1 MKNQAQK
8 VSISGLQV
16 PIPGAQPPLEV
27 GTDRELVA
35 LLQARDLGW
44 KLAFNEL
51 LGRHRAWLVSHCA
64 MRLGNRSD
72 AQDVAQL
79 VLIRAWQSL
88 DRFEGRSAFRTW
100 LYIIAENQC
109 RTYIKQRLRYIQT
122 EHIERLIELSLE
134 AGHSTN
140 TDTYALS
147 EAVGMTLER
156 LGETAR
162 EVLVLRFFRGY
173 TLDEIADALS
183 ISLSAAKMRLYRA
196 LAQFRAVYM
205 ELAGDHVPAAP

>member
-1 MKNQAQK
+1 MMQNQAQK
-8 VSISGLQV
+8 VGLSSRGAPMSGVLPSV
-16 PIPGAQPPLEV
+16 EAS
-27 GTDRELVA
+27 TDQELVA

-51 LGRHRAWLVSHCA
+51 LGRHRTWLVNHCA

-79 VLIRAWQSL
+79 VLIRAWRSL

-100 LYIIAENQC
+100 LYTIAENQC

-122 EHIERLIELSLE
+122 EHIERLIEINLE
-134 AGHSTN
+134 ADYSPN
-140 TDTYALS
+140 TDDYALS
-147 EAVGMTLER
+147 EAVSVTLER

-162 EVLVLRFFRGY
+162 EVLVLRFYRGCS
-173 TLDEIADALS
+173 LEEIAGALS

-196 LAQFRAVYM
+196 LEQFKAQYIEIGTIR
-205 ELAGDHVPAAP
+205 